1 MITFSRIIN
10 LLLILVIAYG
20 LYQLFLAKTEGRPL
34 ADEHDRLFRKLGI
47 SGEPESSKIKIKRIK
62 TDHANV
68 DAWRVFQPEG
78 ETFWLQ
84 VQTPDTSSISPVQE
98 IVGSPFS
105 ADENRI
111 GNIFAHSYNTE
122 GRSGSRLSSLARNT
136 DSNRFSTRI
145 SAEHSEFLDRHWSS
159 IERVDLLGNHDIVFP
174 EDQCVPLMKFVVPEN
189 LRAEFVSEF
198 GNDSDVI
205 WDQDG
210 VVLRLNCGTMKAL
223 RLQHHGSRKS
233 AIGIATKLESP

>member
-1 MITFSRIIN
+1 MNTFSRIIN

-20 LYQLFLAKTEGRPL
+20 LYHLFLAKAEGRPL
-34 ADEHDRLFRKLGI
+34 AVEHDRLFRKLGI
-47 SGEPESSKIKIKRIK
+47 SGELESSRIKIKRIK
-62 TDHANV
+62 TGHSNV
-68 DAWRVFQPEG
+68 DAWRVFQPEK

-84 VQTPDTSSISPVQE
+84 VQTPDSSSISPVST
-98 IVGSPFS
+98 IVSPSS
-105 ADENRI
+105 ANEYGV

-122 GRSGSRLSSLARNT
+122 GRSGSRLSSRAKGQG
-136 DSNRFSTRI
+136 SNRFSTRI

-159 IERVDLLGNHDIVFP
+159 IEHVDLLGDHDIIFQ
-174 EDQCVPLMKFVVPEN
+174 EDRCVPLMKFVIPEN

-210 VVLRLNCGTMKAL
+210 VVLRLNCGTMTAL
-223 RLQHHGSRKS
+223 RLQHHGSRKN
-233 AIGIATKLESP
+233 AAGIATKLESR